1 MQDREA
7 RIDHDENNIN
17 SICERMYC
25 KSPTKAGY
33 LAAGPAL
40 EGTRCSMSDEKMVGT
55 LLLITT
61 KV

>member
-1 MQDREA
+1 M
-7 RIDHDENNIN
+7 DHDENNIN

-33 LAAGPAL
+33 YIAGPAL